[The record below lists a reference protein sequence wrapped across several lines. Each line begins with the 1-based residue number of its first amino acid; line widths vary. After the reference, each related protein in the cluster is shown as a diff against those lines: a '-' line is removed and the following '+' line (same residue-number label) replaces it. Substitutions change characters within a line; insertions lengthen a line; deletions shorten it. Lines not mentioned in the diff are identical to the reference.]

1 MITNKTDISKF
12 SFPEAVSSSTGK
24 TSGSKVAGAIVVVT
38 GCITFASASV
48 ATILN
53 NPFGIALAGIC
64 AGVIASGLAI
74 FSYSKK
80 KDIDNNT
87 ITKIETSPIED

>member
-1 MITNKTDISKF
+1 MTITKTDISKF
-12 SFPEAVSSSTGK
+12 SIPESVSSSNGK
-24 TSGSKVAGAIVVVT
+24 TSGSKVAGAVVVT
-38 GCITFASASV
+38 TGCICFIASTI
-48 ATILN
+48 ATIVQ

-80 KDIDNNT
+80 KDIDNAKETN
-87 ITKIETSPIED
+87 IIESENKE